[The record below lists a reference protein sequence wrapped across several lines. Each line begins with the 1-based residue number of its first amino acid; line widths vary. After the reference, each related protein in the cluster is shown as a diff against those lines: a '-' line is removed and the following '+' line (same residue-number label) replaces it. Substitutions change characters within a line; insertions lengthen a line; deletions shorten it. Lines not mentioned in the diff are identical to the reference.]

1 MISTKECYFIEQKCV
16 DLLRQEEEYQL
27 INPRNTK
34 LHALPRT
41 SSINIERSICMQKW
55 LIFIISVN
63 NAKMEI
69 PITLHM
75 QSSHDILV
83 WMYTDVYTIA

>member
-27 INPRNTK
+27 INPRNIK

-41 SSINIERSICMQKW
+41 SSINMRSICMQKW

-69 PITLHM
+69 SITLNM